1 MKNPVRDEASAFQ
14 VVLLTLGGAVLVVL
28 AAWIADWLGVIV
40 FLVLVAAA
48 LWAIRGGMRQRPPQ
62 AHVVRDAAEPARRIL
77 VVANETVGGEE
88 LRDLLGRKAAGVRED
103 VLLVCPALNSK
114 LRTWTSDEDGAR
126 AAAQARLDT
135 SLERLEELGVRARG
149 EIGDGDPLQALE
161 DALREFP
168 ADEIVVS
175 THPPGRSHWL
185 EQGVVETAR
194 MRYDVPV
201 THVVVDLSA
210 RAGSLRDPPRRAAR
224 D

>member
-14 VVLLTLGGAVLVVL
+14 VVLLTLGGAVLVVVG
-28 AAWIADWLGVIV
+28 AWIHTWLGVGAFV
-40 FLVLVAAA
+40 ALVAAA
-48 LWAIRGGMRQRPPQ
+48 FWAIRGGMRQRPPQ
-62 AHVVRDAAEPARRIL
+62 AHVVRDDGEPTRRIL
-77 VVANETVGGEE
+77 VVANETVAGHE
-88 LRDLLGRKAAGVRED
+88 LRDLLGRKAEGIRED

-126 AAAQARLDT
+126 AAAQSRLDM
-135 SLERLEELGVRARG
+135 SLTRLAQLGVQARG

-185 EQGVVETAR
+185 EQGVVENAR

-201 THVVVDLSA
+201 THVVVDLEIA
-210 RAGSLRDPPRRAAR
+210 
-224 D
+224 

>member
-14 VVLLTLGGAVLVVL
+14 VVLLTLGGAVLVVA
-28 AAWIADWLGVIV
+28 AAWLSTWLGVAV
-40 FLVLVAAA
+40 FLALVAAA
-48 LWAIRGGMRQRPPQ
+48 LWAIRGGMRQRPAQ
-62 AHVVRDAAEPARRIL
+62 AHVVHDDTEQARRIL
-77 VVANETVGGEE
+77 VVANETVAGDE

-126 AAAQARLDT
+126 SAAQERLDASLARL
-135 SLERLEELGVRARG
+135 SELGVQARG

-175 THPPGRSHWL
+175 THPPGRSNWL
-185 EQGVVETAR
+185 ELGVVENAR
-194 MRYDVPV
+194 LRFDVPV
-201 THVVVDLSA
+201 THVVVDL
-210 RAGSLRDPPRRAAR
+210 RAD
-224 D
+224 

>member
-1 MKNPVRDEASAFQ
+1 MKNPVRDESSAFQ
-14 VVLLTLGGAVLVVL
+14 VVLLTLGGTALVVL
-28 AAWIADWLGVIV
+28 AAWIATWLGVLV
-40 FLVLVAAA
+40 FLVLCAAA
-48 LWAIRGGMRQRPPQ
+48 LWAIRGGMRQRPAP
-62 AHVVRDAAEPARRIL
+62 AHVVRQDGEPVRRIL
-77 VVANETVGGEE
+77 VVANETVAGHE
-88 LRDLLGRKAAGVRED
+88 LRDLIGRKAEGGAED

-126 AAAQARLDT
+126 AAAQSRLVM
-135 SLERLEELGVRARG
+135 SLEHLSLLGVHARG

-185 EQGVVETAR
+185 ETGVVENAR

-201 THVVVDLSA
+201 THVVVDLESA
-210 RAGSLRDPPRRAAR
+210 
-224 D
+224 

>member
-14 VVLLTLGGAVLVVL
+14 VVLLTLGGTALVVL
-28 AAWIADWLGVIV
+28 AAWVATWLGVVV
-40 FLVLVAAA
+40 FLVLCGAA
-48 LWAIRGGMRQRPPQ
+48 LWAIRGGMRQRPAQ
-62 AHVVRDAAEPARRIL
+62 SHVVREDGGPTRRIL
-77 VVANETVGGEE
+77 VVANETVAGHE
-88 LRDLLGRKAAGVRED
+88 LQDLLGRKAAGVSED

-126 AAAQARLDT
+126 AAAQSRLDT
-135 SLERLEELGVRARG
+135 SLTRLAQLGVQARG

-185 EQGVVETAR
+185 EQGVVENAR

-201 THVVVDLSA
+201 THVVVDLEIA
-210 RAGSLRDPPRRAAR
+210 
-224 D
+224 

>member
-14 VVLLTLGGAVLVVL
+14 VVLLTLGGTALVVL
-28 AAWIADWLGVIV
+28 AAWIATWLGVVV
-40 FLVLVAAA
+40 FLVLCAAA
-48 LWAIRGGMRQRPPQ
+48 LWAIRGGMRQRPAQ
-62 AHVVRDAAEPARRIL
+62 AHVVRGDGEPVRRIL
-77 VVANETVGGEE
+77 VVANETVAGHE
-88 LRDLLGRKAAGVRED
+88 LRDLLGQKAEGVSED

-126 AAAQARLDT
+126 EAARSRLDA
-135 SLERLEELGVRARG
+135 SLERLAVLGVQARG

-185 EQGVVETAR
+185 EQGVVENAR
-194 MRYDVPV
+194 MRFDVPV
-201 THVVVDLSA
+201 THVVVDLESA
-210 RAGSLRDPPRRAAR
+210 
-224 D
+224 

>member
-1 MKNPVRDEASAFQ
+1 
-14 VVLLTLGGAVLVVL
+14 VLC
-28 AAWIADWLGVIV
+28 
-40 FLVLVAAA
+40 AAA

-62 AHVVRDAAEPARRIL
+62 AHVVREDGAPVRRIL
-77 VVANETVGGEE
+77 VVANETVAGHE
-88 LRDLLGRKAAGVRED
+88 LREVIGRKAEGVSED

-126 AAAQARLDT
+126 DAAKARLDS
-135 SLERLEELGVRARG
+135 SLARLAELGVQARG

-185 EQGVVETAR
+185 ELGVVENAR

-201 THVVVDLSA
+201 THVVVDLGQTEA
-210 RAGSLRDPPRRAAR
+210 PV
-224 D
+224 